1 MARKVGENQ
10 KNIVDSVKSWW
21 ESRNGGIVVK
31 EGIYEKEEGL
41 TSLAKSKNKGMSDMI
56 DRAGYKIVKGFILTF
71 AWLMQ
76 VASLPGIL
84 LRFEKV
90 IV

>member
-1 MARKVGENQ
+1 M
-10 KNIVDSVKSWW
+10 I
-21 ESRNGGIVVK
+21 K
-31 EGIYEKEEGL
+31 EGTNEKQEGL

-56 DRAGYKIVKGFILTF
+56 DRTGYKIVKGFTLTL
-71 AWLMQ
+71 AWLMW
-76 VASLPGIL
+76 VVSLPGIL